1 MKRLYNVVIVAV
13 VALVA
18 AFALSCNNDSDAVLT
33 KQQNDISRYLTSS
46 HQPKLVEESEVLYP
60 EDKTP
65 FYTRWDL
72 DIYRYIATYYDEGRD
87 EQPEV
92 TSDSTIDIF
101 YRAYVF
107 TGSAPNLSSLFA
119 TNDAETIAELE
130 QLGLNTEYEWSTEA
144 LSVRMG
150 KGDLFSGLE
159 TALEGCRKGDSVE
172 VYLTY
177 NKAYGKHYVG
187 LVPAKSSLV
196 WYIDIVDVK

>member
-1 MKRLYNVVIVAV
+1 MDMKRLYNVAIVAV

-18 AFALSCNNDSDAVLT
+18 ALALSCNNDSDAVLT
-33 KQQNDISRYLTSS
+33 KQQDSISRYLTTS

-60 EDKTP
+60 DDETP
-65 FYTRWDL
+65 FYTRWGL
-72 DIYRYIATYYDEGRD
+72 DIYRYIATYYDEGRN

-92 TSDSTIDIF
+92 MSDSTIDIF

-107 TGSAPNLSSLFA
+107 SGSAPSLSSLFA
-119 TNDAETIAELE
+119 TNDAETIDELDE
-130 QLGLNTEYEWSTEA
+130 LNTEYEWSTDA

-187 LVPAKSSLV
+187 LVPAKSSMV

>member
-1 MKRLYNVVIVAV
+1 MDMKRLYNVAIVAV

-18 AFALSCNNDSDAVLT
+18 ALALSCNNDSDAVLT
-33 KQQNDISRYLTSS
+33 KQQDSISRYLTTS

-60 EDKTP
+60 DDETP
-65 FYTRWDL
+65 FYTRWGL
-72 DIYRYIATYYDEGRD
+72 DIYRYIATYYDEGRN

-92 TSDSTIDIF
+92 MSDSTIDIF
-101 YRAYVF
+101 YRAYLF
-107 TGSAPNLSSLFA
+107 SGSAPSLSSLFA

-130 QLGLNTEYEWSTEA
+130 ELNTEYEWSTDA

-187 LVPAKSSLV
+187 LVPAKSSMV